1 MFIEKCVCKLYK
13 AWLLEKYSGGQRF
26 YWRKILLE
34 RKSIGEGSIGEIF
47 HLNQDLLLG
56 RYFNAWVM
64 F

>member
-34 RKSIGEGSIGEIF
+34 KDFVGEKIYWRRLYWGNLSP
-47 HLNQDLLLG
+47 QS
-56 RYFNAWVM
+56 RSVAW
-64 F
+64 

>member
-1 MFIEKCVCKLYK
+1 MDKDSIGE
-13 AWLLEKYSGGQRF
+13 RF